1 MFCNRDACRACTVH
15 NDFDVLKLLADE
27 LERVEQTRCND
38 DSSSVLVVVENR
50 NIALFLELLFD
61 LKASGSGDVL
71 EVNAAKGA
79 ADEINCVDDFIDALA
94 SYANRESVN
103 VAERL
108 EQRAFSFHNG
118 HACLGTDIAETE
130 NRGAVCNNGDK
141 VVSSCQL
148 VAFVIILLY
157 FEAWLGNARGIGEG
171 ELLGIRYRN
180 ARDNLDFT
188 VPVIMQFK

>member
-1 MFCNRDACRACTVH
+1 MPAAPAPF
-15 NDFDVLKLLADE
+15 
-27 LERVEQTRCND
+27 
-38 DSSSVLVVVENR
+38 SSVLVVVENR

-108 EQRAFSFHNG
+108 EQCAFSFHNG